1 MTSADSGYLD
11 PDGGVTVE
19 IEWFFSHLLNH
30 PEYSHLDDITR
41 KQKLQMLYA
50 YFFTNFKRIKLKNFK
65 LTCCCKF

>member
-19 IEWFFSHLLNH
+19 MEWYFSHLLNH

-50 YFFTNFKRIKLKNFK
+50 FFLFYEFK
-65 LTCCCKF
+65 